1 MRKLLL
7 GDREFYKGLIGL
19 TLPIALQNLL
29 MSALNLVDTV
39 MIGQLGETEIASV
52 ALANQVFFLLVLFL
66 FGVSSGASIFC
77 AQFWGRRDIANIR
90 RVLGLGICC
99 NGVVALL
106 FTVVSL
112 FFPRDIL
119 GLYTEDI
126 AVIGLGSSYLRIVSV
141 SFIMTAISFSFSF
154 ALRSTGNAK
163 LPMIVSFFAIIIN
176 TVLNYILI
184 FGKLG
189 FPALGVEGAAIATA
203 AARFSEIILILLAV
217 YSKRLVPAASIKELL
232 DLKLVFI
239 GRFFRAVTPVI
250 FNEVLWSTGVTMY
263 SMVYARMGT
272 GIIASVNIASTVERI
287 AMVLFMG
294 MANACAVMVGN
305 KIGEGD
311 EKTAFIYAKRL
322 ALIGPSLGVLFG
334 IIVIAS
340 TGFVLSF
347 YNVTRVVYEAARS
360 VLCIFSVIMPVK
372 IFNMINIVGILRSGG
387 DTKFSLF
394 LDAAG
399 VWLIAVPLAF
409 LGGLVWS
416 LPLYIVYMLVNIE
429 EVFKLF
435 LGLRRFMSRRWIN
448 NLVKQA

>member
-1 MRKLLL
+1 MRKLLF
-7 GDREFYKGLIGL
+7 GDREFYQGLIGL

-29 MSALNLVDTV
+29 TSALNLVDTV

-66 FGVSSGASIFC
+66 FGASSGASIFY
-77 AQFWGRRDIANIR
+77 AQFWGKRDIANIR

-99 NGVVALL
+99 NGAVAIL

-112 FFPRDIL
+112 FFPRNIL

-126 AVIGLGSSYLRIVSV
+126 AVIGLGSSYLRIVSL
-141 SFIMTAISFSFSF
+141 SFVMTAISFSFSF
-154 ALRSTGNAK
+154 ALRSIGNAK
-163 LPMIVSFFAIIIN
+163 LPMAVSFFAIIIN

-189 FPALGVEGAAIATA
+189 FPALGVEGAAIATV
-203 AARFSEIILILLAV
+203 AARLSEIIFILLTV

-232 DLKLVFI
+232 DLKLDFI
-239 GRFFRAVTPVI
+239 GRFFRTVAPVI

-263 SMVYARMGT
+263 SVVYARMGT

-294 MANACAVMVGN
+294 MASACAVMVGN

-322 ALIGPSLGVLFG
+322 AVIGPVLGVVLG
-334 IIVIAS
+334 TVVAAS
-340 TGFVLSF
+340 AGFVLSF
-347 YNVTRVVYEAARS
+347 YNVTRGVYEAARS
-360 VLCIFSVIMPVK
+360 VLYIFSFIMPVR
-372 IFNMINIVGILRSGG
+372 IFNMINITGILRSGG

-394 LDAAG
+394 IDTAG
-399 VWLIAVPLAF
+399 VWFIAVPLAF

-416 LPLYIVYMLVNIE
+416 LPLYNVYMLVNIE
-429 EVFKLF
+429 EVFKL
-435 LGLRRFMSRRWIN
+435 LIGLRRLVSRRWIN